1 MKKRLSKYGL
11 LITIIIL
18 IVSFFVYY
26 SQLFSTNYFPEYS
39 KVKKTFAEME
49 RKLDVDQN
57 KIINQLK
64 DGVFEQDSIT
74 IQAPYFLHI
83 YKNDTLVYWNTNKI
97 PVSKFVDLQY
107 PTNGLIRGRNG
118 WFYTKS
124 KSEGEYIVALSFL
137 IKHEYAYQNEYLK
150 NEFSDPF
157 KTKVQSYISLDEATG
172 FPIYSNQGQYLF
184 SIVANDYQPI
194 NESESLILMCLLLSA
209 LFLLIWKVTQ
219 IVVRQSSKWTWLFP
233 VVIIGIRFLSLN
245 YSWLNFFKDSE
256 LYSASLYGSN
266 ALFPNF
272 LAYIINII
280 MLFILSY
287 FVFMKLK
294 DRKVKSSLFL
304 SFLFSI
310 VPYLIWIVFIIFF
323 KGLVEDSSI
332 PLHIEELFKVT
343 VYSIIALI
351 TIAILGF
358 CFFIIGK
365 TIIRL
370 VKSQQLSLKKLIY
383 INLLIGLIYAAIE
396 YIYFNQLNFSSFFPF
411 LFVVLIAFLE
421 YKELKQKHLILGMAM
436 LAIYSLTCAIIINEF
451 NQRKGKSER
460 ELYASQLMI
469 ERDIVTE
476 LEYSNLVSSL
486 QGDKFL
492 QQMISSGVQFNFQ
505 DFESTME
512 RRHFNKFWERYEC
525 KFFLFNDKNEPLLNL
540 QANAKEVL
548 ANLTDY
554 IDNHGKQ
561 SEINPAI
568 YFITDYIGQY
578 SYIIRQDLHGKN
590 NELAHLYITLKSKK
604 IPEEIGYPRLLIS
617 SESSSLHH
625 LDNYSIAKYHNNK
638 LVSHFG
644 FFNYPNTLKGFNR
657 ANPRHADDFN
667 YNGYNHLIRFKS
679 KKDVV
684 VLSGFNTTWIDI
696 ITSFSYLF
704 CCFGILLLPFYIR
717 FYANSFSKK
726 SIALST
732 KIQVTLI
739 TIVVISLVISGI
751 SSGVF
756 IKNQYNE
763 FTEIAIREKVHSIE
777 NELASSVGKL
787 NELTIQSN
795 GSFLNYQLF
804 GLSNTFN
811 TDINI
816 YDTAGFLISTSRQNV
831 FNSGL
836 LSEQINPIAKKELTE
851 FDKSE
856 FIHTENIG
864 SLKYNSAYSPIFN
877 KSGKILG
884 YINLQHFGQQEEVEH
899 QIQQFLMSIIS
910 IFVLLLAA
918 SVVAAIFT
926 ANWITNPLQ
935 MLQRYVSNIHL
946 GKSNHHIH
954 YTINDEIGALVKS
967 YNKKIDELEYTAQ
980 QLAQSERES
989 AWREM
994 AKQVAHEIKN
1004 PLTPM
1009 KLSVQH
1015 LMRTFDSTDA
1025 NSQEK
1030 VIKVSQSLIEQ
1041 IDALTKI
1048 ANEFSNFAKIQKP
1061 VLDKIDI
1068 SQIIRNATELF
1079 RQGNKVNIQLNIP
1092 ENCYIKG
1099 DKEQL
1104 LRVFNNLIKNSTQAI
1119 SAIDNGIITISANK
1133 NATFIKIAISDNGNG
1148 ISEDQKPKI
1157 FTPYFTTKS
1166 KGSGIGLSMVK
1177 QTIVNHGG
1185 VIYFESSQGVG
1196 TTFFIELPV
1205 VDE

>member
-1 MKKRLSKYGL
+1 MKKRLSKYGVF
-11 LITIIIL
+11 IAIIIL
-18 IVSFFVYY
+18 IVSFIVYY
-26 SQLFSTNYFPEYS
+26 SQIFSTNYYPEFS
-39 KVKKTFAEME
+39 KVKQSFSVME
-49 RKLDVDQN
+49 KKLDLIQD
-57 KIINQLK
+57 KILNELK
-64 DGVFEQDSIT
+64 NETQVHDTFTVE
-74 IQAPYFLHI
+74 APYFLHI

-118 WFYTKS
+118 WYYAKS
-124 KSEGEYIVALSFL
+124 KSEDGYIVALSFL

-150 NEFSDPF
+150 NEFSEPF
-157 KTKVQSYISLDEATG
+157 KTRVQSYISLDEVTG
-172 FPIYSNQGQYLF
+172 FPIYSSQGQYLF

-194 NESESLILMCLLLSA
+194 NESESLLLMCLLLSA
-209 LFLLIWKVTQ
+209 LFLLLWKITQ
-219 IVVRQSSKWTWLFP
+219 FVVRYNSKWTWLFP
-233 VVIIGIRFLSLN
+233 IIVLGIRFLSLN
-245 YSWLNFFKDSE
+245 YSWLSFFKDSE

-272 LAYIINII
+272 LAYIINILL
-280 MLFILSY
+280 LFILSY

-294 DRKVKSSLFL
+294 DRKLKSSIFL
-304 SFLFSI
+304 SFLFSFI
-310 VPYLIWIVFIIFF
+310 PYLIWMLFILIF

-343 VYSIIALI
+343 VYSIIAVI

-358 CFFIIGK
+358 SYFIIGK
-365 TIIRL
+365 TIIRI
-370 VKSQQLSLKKLIY
+370 VKSQELSLNKLIY
-383 INLLIGLIYAAIE
+383 INLLIGLIYVVIE
-396 YIYFNQLNFSSFFPF
+396 YTYFNQLNFSSFFPF
-411 LFVVLIAFLE
+411 LFVVLIAVLE
-421 YKELKQKHLILGMAM
+421 YKEIKQKHLILGMAL

-451 NQRKGKSER
+451 NQRKGKSDR

-476 LEYSNLVSSL
+476 LEYSNLVYSL
-486 QGDKFL
+486 QSDKFL

-540 QANAKEVL
+540 QANAKDLL

-561 SEINPAI
+561 SEINPSI
-568 YFITDYIGQY
+568 YFITDYIGQF
-578 SYIIRQDLHGKN
+578 SYIIRQDLYGRN
-590 NELAHLYITLKSKK
+590 DEVACLYITLKSKK

-617 SESSSLHH
+617 SESSSLQH

-644 FFNYPNTLKGFNR
+644 LFNYPNTLRGFNI
-657 ANPRHADDFN
+657 ANPKHTDNFN
-667 YNGYNHLIRFKS
+667 YNGYNHLIRYKS

-704 CCFGILLLPFYIR
+704 CCFGLLLLPFYIR

-739 TIVVISLVISGI
+739 SIVVVSLVISGI

-763 FTEIAIREKVHSIE
+763 YAEIAIREKVHSIE
-777 NELASSVGKL
+777 NELNTSIGKL
-787 NELTIQSN
+787 KELTIQNN

-836 LSEQINPIAKKELTE
+836 LSEQINPIAKMELTE

-967 YNKKIDELEYTAQ
+967 YNKKIDELESTAQ

-1015 LMRTFDSTDA
+1015 LMRTYDPTDE

-1030 VIKVSQSLIEQ
+1030 INKVSKSLIEQ

-1068 SQIIRNATELF
+1068 IQIIQNATELF
-1079 RQGNKVNIQLNIP
+1079 RQGNKVKIQLNIP
-1092 ENCYIKG
+1092 EICYING

-1119 SAIDNGIITISANK
+1119 SNKDNGVIAISAERIDNN
-1133 NATFIKIAISDNGNG
+1133 IKIAISDNGNG
-1148 ISEDQKPKI
+1148 ISEEQKPKI

-1166 KGSGIGLSMVK
+1166 TGSGIGLSMVK

-1185 VIYFESSQGVG
+1185 DIYFESSEGIG

-1205 VDE
+1205 YC